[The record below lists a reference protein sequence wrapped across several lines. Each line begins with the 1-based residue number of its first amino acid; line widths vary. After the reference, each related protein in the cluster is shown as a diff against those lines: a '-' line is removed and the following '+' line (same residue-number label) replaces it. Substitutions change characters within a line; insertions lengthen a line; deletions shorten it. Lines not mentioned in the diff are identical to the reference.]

1 MHYVLQRIKLTRDA
15 LDGDL
20 SLHKREL
27 RGPVVNSVTYE
38 RYLITL
44 YWRSTAASN
53 KNEVFLIQR
62 DGLGEKV
69 FQIREH
75 LFESLIGQI
84 VLLDDHTLFAVLFAL
99 YEAQRNADHL
109 SACRERSDI
118 FRAFAQGQLNKR
130 GPRNGR
136 GLKVWITKHGHA

>member
-1 MHYVLQRIKLTRDA
+1 MRYVLQKIEVTKYA
-15 LDGDL
+15 LDGDS
-20 SLHKREL
+20 SLHKHEL
-27 RGPVVNSVTYE
+27 RGPVINGATYE
-38 RYLITL
+38 PYAITL
-44 YWRSTAASN
+44 YWNATSDKR
-53 KNEVFLIQR
+53 EVFLVER

-75 LFESLIGQI
+75 LFQSLIGQI

-118 FRAFAQGQLNKR
+118 FRAFAQGQLKKR
-130 GPRNGR
+130 NQRNGR

>member
-1 MHYVLQRIKLTRDA
+1 MRYVLQKLELTKDA

-38 RYLITL
+38 PYLITL

-53 KNEVFLIQR
+53 KYEVFLVER
-62 DGLGEKV
+62 NGTDEKV
-69 FQIREH
+69 FQIKEH
-75 LFESLIGQI
+75 LFESLIRQI
-84 VLLDDHTLFAVLFAL
+84 VQLNERTLFAVLFAL
-99 YEAQRNADHL
+99 YEAQRNADYL

-118 FRAFAQGQLNKR
+118 FSAFAGDQLKKR
-130 GPRNGR
+130 TQRNEV
-136 GLKVWITKHGHA
+136 KVWITKHGHA